1 MFNIQI
7 EPEDIEIVMPTQAVK
22 PLPKVKVSDLAV
34 NHSIIIEESSV
45 SSSSNSQE
53 AKDFSKPRELITAK
67 Q

>member
-1 MFNIQI
+1 
-7 EPEDIEIVMPTQAVK
+7 MPTQAVK

-53 AKDFSKPRELITAK
+53 AKDFSKPREAITAK